1 MGLNLQDKYW
11 PRADDQDRLRVAGAR
26 ALSAFCILAGLA
38 GGVVTLLNLRYLP
51 AFGLEIGVGGVAALI
66 CAIAPILIN
75 GSNQFYLRS
84 RVLGYGVLGLLAML
98 SVWEGDLYSPSNF
111 LLIPSVMTFTLVL
124 GFRDGVAAMAIALVT
139 ILITGWMGMG
149 ADIGAGEATEAAEYG
164 ALAASAIFAFAG
176 GIVFRREMISALEA
190 LSAQKIAADRA
201 NAAKSEFLANM
212 SHEIRTPLN
221 GVLGMAT
228 VLEHTALSPAQQRA
242 VDVVKSSGA
251 HLLSMLNDILDL
263 SKIEAEQLE
272 LEDIEFVPLEVFEGV
287 RDLHAPVAEAG
298 GLSLALTV
306 DPGVDLNAERLGDPT
321 RLAQVLH
328 NLVSNAIK
336 FTSQG
341 SVEIIVAA
349 LEDRDGL
356 VIDVRDTGC
365 GMTPDQILKIFKP
378 FVQADTST
386 SRSFGGTGLGLAICK
401 RIVDAM
407 GGELTVSSVVDQGST
422 FRAALPLVRV
432 DKRRSQAAPSNGAA
446 DGAVKGLRILVVDD
460 SETNRLVAAG
470 LLRPVNA
477 KVTLAETGEK
487 AVELYRPGQFDLV
500 FMDIRMP
507 GMDGFETLAELRR
520 IEAEAGAAQTPV
532 IAMTANV
539 MGAQIEQY
547 RAAGFADF
555 IAKPIDQ
562 ARLIEVAQSVQ
573 ETASSP

>member
-1 MGLNLQDKYW
+1 MSLDLRNKYW
-11 PRADDQDRLRVAGAR
+11 PQADDQDRLRVAGAR
-26 ALSAFCILAGLA
+26 ALSAFCVLAGLA
-38 GGVVTLLNLRYLP
+38 GGLVTVLNLRYLP
-51 AFGLEIGVGGVAALI
+51 DFAIEIAVGGVAALI
-66 CAIAPILIN
+66 CALAPILIN

-84 RVLGYGVLGLLAML
+84 RVLGYGVLLLLAWL
-98 SVWEGDLYSPSNF
+98 SFWEGDLYSPSNF

-124 GFRDGVAAMAIALVT
+124 GFRDGAAAMGIAFVT
-139 ILITGWMGMG
+139 ILITGWMGLG
-149 ADIGAGEATEAAEYG
+149 GDIQSGEATEAAEYG
-164 ALAASAIFAFAG
+164 ALAAAAIFAFAG

-190 LSAQKIAADRA
+190 LSAQKAAADRA

-242 VDVVKSSGA
+242 VDVVKSSGS

-272 LEDIEFVPLEVFEGV
+272 LEDIEFIPLEVVEGV
-287 RDLHAPVAEAG
+287 RDLHAPVAEAA
-298 GLSLALTV
+298 GLTLTLTV
-306 DPGVDLNAERLGDPT
+306 QPGADPKAERLGDPT
-321 RLAQVLH
+321 RLAQILH
-328 NLVSNAIK
+328 NLVSNAVK

-341 SVEIIVAA
+341 SVEIVVSA
-349 LEDRDGL
+349 LDERAGL
-356 VIDVRDTGC
+356 VFEVRDTGC
-365 GMTPDQILKIFKP
+365 GMSPDQLERIFKP
-378 FVQADTST
+378 FVQADSST

-407 GGELTVSSVVDQGST
+407 GGALTVSSVLDQGST
-422 FRAALPLVRV
+422 FRAELPLARV
-432 DKRRSQAAPSNGAA
+432 DQRRAAASGS
-446 DGAVKGLRILVVDD
+446 DDAVDEASKALRILVVDD

-477 KVTLAETGEK
+477 KVTLAETGEN
-487 AVELYRPGQFDLV
+487 AVQLYQAGEFDLV

-507 GMDGFETLAELRR
+507 GMDGFETLSELRR
-520 IEAEAGAAQTPV
+520 IEAEAGAARTPV

-547 RAAGFADF
+547 TKAGFADF

-562 ARLIEVAQSVQ
+562 ARLVEVASSVRQ
-573 ETASSP
+573 AE

>member
-1 MGLNLQDKYW
+1 MGLNLREKYW
-11 PRADDQDRLRVAGAR
+11 PQADDQDRLRVAGAR

-38 GGVVTLLNLRYLP
+38 GGVVTVLNLRYLP
-51 AFGLEIGVGGVAALI
+51 DFAIQIALGGFVALI
-66 CAIAPILIN
+66 CAVAPILIN

-84 RVLGYGVLGLLAML
+84 RVLGYGVLAVLAGL
-98 SVWEGDLYSPSNF
+98 SVWEGDLYTPSNF

-124 GFRDGVAAMAIALVT
+124 GFRDGAAAMVIALGA
-139 ILITGWMGMG
+139 ILITGVMGVG
-149 ADIGAGEATEAAEYG
+149 DETQATESAEFG
-164 ALAASAIFAFAG
+164 ALAAAAIFAFAG
-176 GIVFRREMISALEA
+176 GIVFRREMISALQA

-228 VLEHTALSPAQQRA
+228 VLDHTALSPAQKRA

-263 SKIEAEQLE
+263 SKIEADQLE
-272 LEDIEFVPLEVFEGV
+272 LEDLEFIPLEVIESV
-287 RDLHAPVAEAG
+287 RDLHAPAAEAA
-298 GLSLALTV
+298 GLSLTLSV
-306 DPGVDLNAERLGDPT
+306 PHGVDLKAERLGDPT

-328 NLVSNAIK
+328 NLVSNAVK

-341 SVEIIVAA
+341 SVEVAVAA
-349 LEDRDGL
+349 LEGREGL
-356 VIDVRDTGC
+356 AIEVRDTGC
-365 GMTPDQILKIFKP
+365 GMSPDQILKVFKP
-378 FVQADTST
+378 FVQGDSST

-407 GGELTVSSVVDQGST
+407 GGQLTVASVVDKGSV
-422 FRAALPLVRV
+422 FRAELPLARV
-432 DKRRSQAAPSNGAA
+432 DQRRADAAGLVDIAGEGA
-446 DGAVKGLRILVVDD
+446 KGLRILVVDD

-470 LLRPVNA
+470 LLRPVEA
-477 KVTLAETGEK
+477 TVTLAETGEK
-487 AVELYRPGQFDLV
+487 AVQLYQPGRFDLV

-520 IEAEAGAAQTPV
+520 LDADAGARQTPI

-547 RAAGFADF
+547 RKAGFADF

-562 ARLIEVAQSVQ
+562 NRLIEVARAVQ
-573 ETASSP
+573 RAASSS

>member
-51 AFGLEIGVGGVAALI
+51 AFGFAIGVGGVAAII
-66 CAIAPILIN
+66 CATAPILIN

-84 RVLGYGVLGLLAML
+84 RVLGYGVLGLLAVL

-124 GFRDGVAAMAIALVT
+124 GFRDGAAAMTIAFVT

-149 ADIGAGEATEAAEYG
+149 ADIDAGEATEAAEYG

-190 LSAQKIAADRA
+190 LSAQKTAADRA

-287 RDLHAPVAEAG
+287 RDLHAPVAEAA
-298 GLSLALTV
+298 GLSLSLSIN
-306 DPGVDLNAERLGDPT
+306 PGVDLNAERLGDPT

-349 LEDRDGL
+349 MEDRDGL
-356 VIDVRDTGC
+356 IIDVRDTGC

-386 SRSFGGTGLGLAICK
+386 SRSFGGTGLGLAISK

-407 GGELTVSSVVDQGST
+407 GGELTVSSIVNQGST

-432 DKRRSQAAPSNGAA
+432 DKRRSQATPSNGEG
-446 DGAVKGLRILVVDD
+446 DDAVKGLRILVVDD

-500 FMDIRMP
+500 FMDVRMP

-520 IEAEAGAAQTPV
+520 IEAEAGVAQTPV

-547 RAAGFADF
+547 REAGFADF

-562 ARLIEVAQSVQ
+562 ARLIEVAQSV
-573 ETASSP
+573 